1 MLEGDLTLPLPVPM
15 ETLLNQVLARL
26 PQGGD
31 RPAVVTASHIW
42 TYRELVTRAQ
52 AIAAGLGPLPPDTP
66 IAFLVPPGGEWVA
79 TLWGIWGAGGMAVPL
94 SPLHPPPEWTYVL
107 TDANPAAV
115 LTTVDWQEALA
126 PVVGDRPLYL
136 GQDFPVPA
144 AASWP
149 ALRLGQGA
157 QMLYTSGTTG
167 RPKGVVST
175 HGNLL
180 AQVQTLVTA
189 WGWQESDR
197 LLHVLPLHHIH
208 GIVNALL
215 CPLAVGATCEMLP
228 KFEAGAVWERLASG
242 EITVLMGVPT
252 VYRRLLDLWETQDRD
267 RQQTWRA
274 GCQSLRLAV
283 SGSAALPVSVR
294 HRWQEITGIDLLE
307 RYGMTEIGMALS
319 QPLVGERVPG
329 TVGQPLPGVMVRVVD
344 EAGQPVGDGEPGEL
358 EVRGPAVFREYWQR
372 PEATAAAFRDGWFR
386 TGDLVMVNNGTYRI
400 WGRRSVD
407 LIKTGGYKVSALE
420 IEEVLRTHP
429 AIADCAVVGLPDE
442 VWGERVAVAVVLQE
456 PLTLAALREWGKTQL
471 APYKVPSR
479 WVVLPELPR
488 NALGKVTKPA
498 IAARFAVP

>member
-15 ETLLNQVLARL
+15 EPLLPQVLARL
-26 PQGGD
+26 PQWGD
-31 RPAVVTASHIW
+31 RPAVVTAQQTWS
-42 TYRELVTRAQ
+42 YRQLVQRAQ
-52 AIAAGLGPLPPDTP
+52 AIATGLGRLPPDTP

-94 SPLHPPPEWTYVL
+94 SPLHPPPEWASVL
-107 TDANPAAV
+107 TDAKPVAV
-115 LTTVDWQEALA
+115 LTTADFQEALA
-126 PVVGDRPLYL
+126 PVVGDRPLHL
-136 GQDFPVPA
+136 GENFPATA
-144 AASWP
+144 AEFWP
-149 ALRLGQGA
+149 ALSLEQGA

-175 HGNLL
+175 HGNLA

-189 WGWQESDR
+189 WDWQEGDR

-228 KFEAGAVWERLASG
+228 KFEAGTVWERLASG
-242 EITVLMGVPT
+242 DITVFMGVPT
-252 VYRRLLDLWETQDRD
+252 VYRRLIDGWENQGGD
-267 RQQTWRA
+267 RQQAWRV
-274 GCQSLRLAV
+274 GCQGLRLAV
-283 SGSAALPVSVR
+283 SGSAALPVSVLN
-294 HRWQEITGIDLLE
+294 RWQEITGMGLLE

-329 TVGQPLPGVMVRVVD
+329 TVGQPLPGVTVRVVD
-344 EAGQPVGDGEPGEL
+344 EWGNPVPPGTPGEL
-358 EVRGPAVFREYWQR
+358 EVRGPSVFREYWHR

-386 TGDLVMVNNGTYRI
+386 TGDLVVVNNNTYRI

-429 AIADCAVVGLPDE
+429 AIADCAVVGLPDAE
-442 VWGERVAVAVVLQE
+442 WGERVAVAVVLKE
-456 PLTLAALREWGKTQL
+456 PLTLEALRDWGKTQI

-498 IAARFAVP
+498 IAARFALP